1 MKGLK
6 KLALATAVAAAPF
19 AANADL
25 KALDDSA
32 MGNVTGQAGVT
43 IELET
48 EVSIGEFRYTDEGY
62 LSVSDIF
69 IGGGSVERDGSGNV
83 TGVDGMLDDL
93 LIDIDVEANG
103 DAVIDVHSVS
113 ANPVT
118 GEPNKNPIDFA
129 VGIGSASLNATDN
142 SGNSTL
148 LASNIG
154 IEGNLG
160 QLNIRVETATD
171 NLIMNVGFNV
181 TDMDMDIDFLGVNV
195 RDLTVFGA
203 TAFESMAAGFDP
215 NDPTT
220 WTNAVGGDA
229 AAALFA
235 GAQITV
241 GKGVSGNTGG
251 DALEIT
257 IPQFVADIGVGAVE
271 IGGESIG
278 SFRMDNLAVT
288 NTSMKVYGH
297 Q

>member
-6 KLALATAVAAAPF
+6 KIALATAVAAAPF
-19 AANADL
+19 AAQADL
-25 KALDDSA
+25 KALDDTT

-62 LSVSDIF
+62 LAVNDIF
-69 IGGGSVERDGSGNV
+69 IGGGSVERDGNGAI
-83 TGVDGMLDDL
+83 TGVSGMLDDL
-93 LIDIDVEANG
+93 VIDIDVEADG
-103 DAVIDVHSVS
+103 DAFIDVHSIS
-113 ANPVT
+113 GA
-118 GEPNKNPIDFA
+118 PIDFA
-129 VGIGSASLNATDN
+129 MAVGSASLNATDG
-142 SGNSTL
+142 SGDSTL

-160 QLNIRVETATD
+160 LLNIRVDTATD

-181 TDMDMDIDFLGVNV
+181 TDMDMDVDFLGVNV
-195 RDLTVFGA
+195 RDLTVYGA
-203 TAFESMAAGFDP
+203 TYYENGG
-215 NDPTT
+215 
-220 WTNAVGGDA
+220 AVDA
-229 AAALFA
+229 ASMFA
-235 GAQITV
+235 QAQITV
-241 GKGVSGNTGG
+241 GKGTSAATGG

-278 SFRMDNLAVT
+278 SFRVDNLAVT
-288 NTSMKVYGH
+288 NTTMKVYGH

>member
-6 KLALATAVAAAPF
+6 KIALATAVAAAPF
-19 AANADL
+19 AAQADL
-25 KALDDSA
+25 KALDDTT

-62 LSVSDIF
+62 LAVNDIS
-69 IGGGSVERDGSGNV
+69 IGGGSVERDANGAV
-83 TGVDGMLDDL
+83 TGVSGMLDDL
-93 LIDIDVEANG
+93 VIDIDVEADG
-103 DAVIDVHSVS
+103 DAFIDVHSIS
-113 ANPVT
+113 GA
-118 GEPNKNPIDFA
+118 PIDFA
-129 VGIGSASLNATDN
+129 MAVGSASLNATDG
-142 SGNSTL
+142 SGDSTL

-160 QLNIRVETATD
+160 LLNIRVDTATD

-181 TDMDMDIDFLGVNV
+181 TDMDMDVDFLGVNV
-195 RDLTVFGA
+195 RDLTVYGA
-203 TAFESMAAGFDP
+203 TYYENGG
-215 NDPTT
+215 
-220 WTNAVGGDA
+220 AVDA
-229 AAALFA
+229 ASMFA
-235 GAQITV
+235 QAQITV
-241 GKGVSGNTGG
+241 GKGTSAATGG

-278 SFRMDNLAVT
+278 SFRVDNLAVT
-288 NTSMKVYGH
+288 NTTMKVYGH

>member
-1 MKGLK
+1 MLP
-6 KLALATAVAAAPF
+6 LTYSVAVQIAAPF

-62 LSVSDIF
+62 LSVSDIY
-69 IGGGSVERDGSGNV
+69 IGGGAVERDVDGNV
-83 TGVDGMLDDL
+83 TGVDGRLDDL
-93 LIDIDVEANG
+93 VVDIDVEADG
-103 DAVIDVHSVS
+103 DAFIDVHSIS
-113 ANPVT
+113 GA
-118 GEPNKNPIDFA
+118 PIDYA
-129 VGIGSASLNATDN
+129 IGVGSASLNATDG
-142 SGNSTL
+142 SGDSTL

-160 QLNIRVETATD
+160 LLNIRVDTATD

-181 TDMDMDIDFLGVNV
+181 TDMDMDVDFLGVNV
-195 RDLTVFGA
+195 RDLTVYGA
-203 TAFESMAAGFDP
+203 QYFEQVEAAGQ
-215 NDPTT
+215 PT
-220 WTNAVGGDA
+220 DA
-229 AAALFA
+229 AGLFA
-235 GAQITV
+235 SAQITV
-241 GKGVSGNTGG
+241 GKGTSVATGG

-288 NTSMKVYGH
+288 NTTMRVYGH

>member
-19 AANADL
+19 AAHADL

-62 LSVSDIF
+62 LAVNDIY
-69 IGGGSVERDGSGNV
+69 IGGGSVTRDASGAV
-83 TGVDGMLDDL
+83 TGVDGKLDDL
-93 LIDIDVEANG
+93 LIDIDVLADG
-103 DAVIDVHSVS
+103 DAVIDVHSIS

-118 GEPNKNPIDFA
+118 GAPNSNPIDFA
-129 VGIGSASLNATDN
+129 VAVGSASLNATDG
-142 SGNSTL
+142 SGDSTL

-160 QLNIRVETATD
+160 LLNIRVDTATD

-181 TDMDMDIDFLGVNV
+181 TDMDTDVDFLGVNV
-195 RDLTVFGA
+195 RDLTVYGA
-203 TAFESMAAGFDP
+203 TYYESGGAVDP
-215 NDPTT
+215 
-220 WTNAVGGDA
+220 ASM
-229 AAALFA
+229 FA
-235 GAQITV
+235 SAQITV
-241 GKGVSGNTGG
+241 GKSTSAATGN

-257 IPQFVADIGVGAVE
+257 VPQFVADIGVGAVE

-278 SFRMDNLAVT
+278 SFRMDNLAIT
-288 NTSMKVYGH
+288 NTTMKVYGH

>member
-6 KLALATAVAAAPF
+6 KIALATAVAAAPF
-19 AANADL
+19 AAQADL
-25 KALDDSA
+25 KALDDTT

-62 LSVSDIF
+62 LSVNDIF
-69 IGGGSVERDGSGNV
+69 IGGGSVERDANGVV
-83 TGVDGMLDDL
+83 TGVSGMLDDL
-93 LIDIDVEANG
+93 VIDIDVEADG
-103 DAVIDVHSVS
+103 DAFIDVHSIS
-113 ANPVT
+113 GA
-118 GEPNKNPIDFA
+118 PIDFA
-129 VGIGSASLNATDN
+129 MAVGSASLNATDG
-142 SGNSTL
+142 SGDSTL

-160 QLNIRVETATD
+160 LLNIRVDTATD

-181 TDMDMDIDFLGVNV
+181 TDMDMDVDFLGVNV
-195 RDLTVFGA
+195 RDLTVYGA
-203 TAFESMAAGFDP
+203 TYYENGG
-215 NDPTT
+215 
-220 WTNAVGGDA
+220 AVDA
-229 AAALFA
+229 ASMFA
-235 GAQITV
+235 QAQITV
-241 GKGVSGNTGG
+241 GKGTSAATGG

-278 SFRMDNLAVT
+278 SFRIDNLAVT
-288 NTSMKVYGH
+288 NTTMKVYGH

>member
-19 AANADL
+19 AAHADL

-62 LSVSDIF
+62 LSVNDIY
-69 IGGGSVERDGSGNV
+69 IGGGSVERDVDGNV
-83 TGVDGMLDDL
+83 TGVDGSLDDL
-93 LIDIDVEANG
+93 LIDIDVEADG
-103 DAVIDVHSVS
+103 DAVIDVHSIS
-113 ANPVT
+113 GA
-118 GEPNKNPIDFA
+118 PIDYA
-129 VGIGSASLNATDN
+129 VGVGSASLNATDG
-142 SGNSTL
+142 SGDSTL

-160 QLNIRVETATD
+160 LLNIRVDTATD

-181 TDMDMDIDFLGVNV
+181 TDMDMDVDFLGVNV
-195 RDLTVFGA
+195 RDLTVYGA
-203 TAFESMAAGFDP
+203 QYFEQVEGGGQLDAAG
-215 NDPTT
+215 
-220 WTNAVGGDA
+220 
-229 AAALFA
+229 LFA
-235 GAQITV
+235 SAQITV
-241 GKGVSGNTGG
+241 GKGTSAATGN

-257 IPQFVADIGVGAVE
+257 VPQFVADIGVGAVE

-288 NTSMKVYGH
+288 NTIMKVYGH

>member
-19 AANADL
+19 AAHADL

-62 LSVSDIF
+62 LSVNDIY
-69 IGGGSVERDGSGNV
+69 IGGGAVERDVDGNV
-83 TGVDGMLDDL
+83 TGVDGRLDDL
-93 LIDIDVEANG
+93 VVDIDVEADG
-103 DAVIDVHSVS
+103 DAFIDVHSIS
-113 ANPVT
+113 GA
-118 GEPNKNPIDFA
+118 PIDFA
-129 VGIGSASLNATDN
+129 IGVGSASLNATDG
-142 SGNSTL
+142 SSDSTL

-160 QLNIRVETATD
+160 LLNIRVDTATD
-171 NLIMNVGFNV
+171 DLIMNVGFNV
-181 TDMDMDIDFLGVNV
+181 TDMDMDVDFLGVNV
-195 RDLTVFGA
+195 RDLSVYGA
-203 TAFESMAAGFDP
+203 QYFEQVEASGQPTDAAG
-215 NDPTT
+215 
-220 WTNAVGGDA
+220 
-229 AAALFA
+229 LFA
-235 GAQITV
+235 SAQITV
-241 GKGVSGNTGG
+241 GKGTSVATGG
-251 DALEIT
+251 DALEIS

-288 NTSMKVYGH
+288 NTTMRVYGH

>member
-19 AANADL
+19 AAHADL

-62 LSVSDIF
+62 LSVSDIY
-69 IGGGSVERDGSGNV
+69 IGGGSVERDVDGNV
-83 TGVDGMLDDL
+83 TGVAGLLDDL
-93 LIDIDVEANG
+93 QIDIDVEADG
-103 DAVIDVHSVS
+103 DAFIDVHSIS
-113 ANPVT
+113 GA
-118 GEPNKNPIDFA
+118 PIDYA
-129 VGIGSASLNATDN
+129 VGVGSASLNATDG
-142 SGNSTL
+142 SGDTTL

-160 QLNIRVETATD
+160 LLNIRVDTATD

-181 TDMDMDIDFLGVNV
+181 TDMDMDVDFLGVNV
-195 RDLTVFGA
+195 RDLTVMGA
-203 TAFESMAAGFDP
+203 AFYEETAGGGAPTPAG
-215 NDPTT
+215 
-220 WTNAVGGDA
+220 
-229 AAALFA
+229 LFA
-235 GAQITV
+235 QAQITV
-241 GKGVSGNTGG
+241 GKGTSAATGG

-288 NTSMKVYGH
+288 NTTMRVYGH

>member
-32 MGNVTGQAGVT
+32 MGNVTGQSGVS

-62 LSVSDIF
+62 LSVNDIY
-69 IGGGSVERDGSGNV
+69 IGGGSVERDGSGAV

-93 LIDIDVEANG
+93 LIDIDVEADG

-113 ANPVT
+113 ANPIT

-129 VGIGSASLNATDN
+129 VAVGSASLNATDN
-142 SGNSTL
+142 SGDSTL

-160 QLNIRVETATD
+160 KLNIRVDTATD

-203 TAFESMAAGFDP
+203 TAFESMEAGFDP

>member
-6 KLALATAVAAAPF
+6 KIALATAVAAAPF
-19 AANADL
+19 AAQADL
-25 KALDDSA
+25 KALDDTT

-62 LSVSDIF
+62 LAVNDIS
-69 IGGGSVERDGSGNV
+69 IGGGSVERDANGAV
-83 TGVDGMLDDL
+83 TGVSGMLDDL
-93 LIDIDVEANG
+93 AIDIDVEADG
-103 DAVIDVHSVS
+103 DAFIDVHSIS
-113 ANPVT
+113 GA
-118 GEPNKNPIDFA
+118 PIDFA
-129 VGIGSASLNATDN
+129 MAVGSASLNATDG
-142 SGNSTL
+142 SGDSTL

-160 QLNIRVETATD
+160 LLNIRVDTATD

-181 TDMDMDIDFLGVNV
+181 TDMDMDVDFLGVNV
-195 RDLTVFGA
+195 RDLTVYGA
-203 TAFESMAAGFDP
+203 TYYENGG
-215 NDPTT
+215 
-220 WTNAVGGDA
+220 AVDA
-229 AAALFA
+229 ASMFA
-235 GAQITV
+235 QAQITV
-241 GKGVSGNTGG
+241 GKGTSAATGG

-278 SFRMDNLAVT
+278 SFRVDNLAVT
-288 NTSMKVYGH
+288 NTTMKVYGH